1 VKLAALLLLVLAAC
15 TTEPGP
21 RLDSATPASAPH
33 DATITLMGERLC
45 GTSPDCLSVT
55 STIQLGLELPVIDA
69 VITSYS
75 DTSATIVIPDLA
87 PIGATSI
94 VLTVNNRASNALP
107 FEIGDGFK
115 FGK

>member
-1 VKLAALLLLVLAAC
+1 MKLAALLLLVAAC

-21 RLDSATPASAPH
+21 HLDSATPHSAPH
-33 DATITLMGERLC
+33 GASVTLVGERLC

-55 STIQLGLELPVIDA
+55 STIQIGLELPVIDA
-69 VITSYS
+69 MISAYS

-94 VLTVNNRASNALP
+94 VVTVNNRASNALP
-107 FEIGDGFK
+107 FEIGDGLQL
-115 FGK
+115 